1 MISSRC
7 PLFTLIMFAACSL
20 SLAQAVEP
28 TVAEPA
34 LRQELLDMYAA
45 DQQARVAMMEKLG
58 KTGFNFNTADSI
70 RDPQVIWLMLTEG
83 AKGLWQDGF
92 HQARLKAIIDR
103 HGWPGKSLVG
113 EDGARSAWLLVQHA
127 DVDLAFQERCL
138 SLMREAPDGEVSPQN
153 MAYLTDRVL
162 VNEGCQQCYGTQLGE
177 DFSPRPIYDR
187 STVDLR
193 REAVGLPP
201 LAEYVE
207 AARAGYEELLQRE

>member
-1 MISSRC
+1 MISSRY
-7 PLFTLIMFAACSL
+7 LMFTLVIFAAF
-20 SLAQAVEP
+20 SLAPARAVGP
-28 TVAEPA
+28 TVSEPA

-45 DQQARVAMMEKLG
+45 DQQARVALMEKLG
-58 KTGFNFNTADSI
+58 KTGFNFETANSI
-70 RDPQVIWLMLTEG
+70 RDPQVLLLMLIDGVKTT
-83 AKGLWQDGF
+83 WQDGF

-127 DVDLAFQERCL
+127 DGDLAFQERCL
-138 SLMREAPDGEVSPQN
+138 SLMREAPAGEVSPQN
-153 MAYLTDRVL
+153 IAYLTDRVL

-207 AARAGYEELLQRE
+207 AARAGYEELLKRE